1 MASPH
6 HSIKT
11 AARLTGL
18 SQHLIRI
25 WEKRYRAVEPDR
37 TATNRRLYS
46 DADIE
51 RLNLLREA
59 TRSGHTIGNVAR
71 LPLTRLKRLVAK
83 AESVHPDE
91 KRDRGGLSPAQSFH
105 DECIAAIKVFDS
117 RRLESIWERAIVA
130 LGHQGMLRL
139 VIAPLA
145 HTVGELWRSGII
157 SAAHEHFL
165 TASLKV
171 FLGHVA
177 GRFSISGSAPRI
189 IIATPVGQLH
199 ELGAVIVEDSAAQLG
214 WYPVYLG
221 PNLPAAEIAGAVVQ
235 NQASAVALSIVYPSD
250 DPDLPQELLNLRRFV
265 PAQVPIFVGG
275 RAAEGYSKT
284 LDRIGATVTDEIDE
298 FSNRLD
304 ALRRLNNRHSW

>member
-25 WEKRYRAVEPDR
+25 WEKRYRAVEPAR

-59 TRSGHTIGNVAR
+59 TRSGHNIGNVAR
-71 LPLTRLKRLVAK
+71 LPLARLKSLVAK
-83 AESVHPDE
+83 AESIHPG
-91 KRDRGGLSPAQSFH
+91 KKGDRGGLSPAQSFH
-105 DECIAAIKVFDS
+105 DECITAIKAFDS

-130 LGHQGMLRL
+130 LGHQGMLRR

-145 HTVGELWRSGII
+145 HTIGELWRSGVI

-177 GRFSISGSAPRI
+177 GRFPISGRAPRI
-189 IIATPVGQLH
+189 VIATPAGQLH

-221 PNLPAAEIAGAVVQ
+221 PNLPAAEIAGAVVE
-235 NQASAVALSIVYPSD
+235 NQASAVALSIVYPKD
-250 DPDLPQELLNLRRFV
+250 DPDLPQELLNLRRFL
-265 PAQVPIFVGG
+265 PAQIPIFVGG
-275 RAAEGYSKT
+275 RAAKGYSKT
-284 LDRIGATVTDEIDE
+284 LARIGATVTDEIDE
-298 FSNRLD
+298 FLNRLD
-304 ALRRLNNRHSW
+304 ALRRSNNRHSG